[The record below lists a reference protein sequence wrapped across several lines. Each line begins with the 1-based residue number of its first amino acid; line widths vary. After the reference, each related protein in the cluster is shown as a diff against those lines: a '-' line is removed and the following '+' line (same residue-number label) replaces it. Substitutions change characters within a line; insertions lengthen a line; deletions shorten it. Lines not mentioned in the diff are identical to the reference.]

1 MDLTWFELRSVGME
15 IGTRLR
21 GYYINNIYR
30 AGPLALVLRL
40 RGPEGRE
47 SLLVV
52 HMRRAAWITEKVAR
66 IQGMDES
73 SRRLRDHLVRL
84 RIGGASAVKNERII
98 EIQADPDR
106 RIYMEF
112 FGAGNIV
119 VVYSGIIEAALNSFE
134 GRGRSVIPG
143 APYELP
149 SPRRMIFEIPA
160 DQLISAAAESSR
172 SLDRTLGSKFLAPS
186 KYLEEALWRVG
197 LDPNAPANSV
207 ARRDL
212 ERLAEELARM
222 YAELTSG
229 TSLYLYR
236 NDGVLEVSA
245 SRLRR
250 LEDLHHISPE
260 LYESPSEALDAALRA
275 EITEAASTST
285 DEGLE
290 ERRQLEE
297 EARAQEARARELSA
311 KATALR
317 ELASGLTSG
326 SLSLEEAL
334 RRLEGDVEVRGERVI
349 LGDVGVPA
357 GNPYALASAIYGYA
371 KKLESAAESLM
382 SKAAEVRN
390 RAGRLGEEYAR
401 RRPPEELVA
410 QERRWYERH
419 RWFYTSS
426 ALLAVGGRDASG
438 NSALIRRYMDEGDV
452 VFHAEIVGSPF
463 FILKD
468 GRKAAREDDIRE
480 VAQATVSF
488 SRAWREGLAAADAY
502 YVYPEQVSPSAPS
515 GEYLPRGSFMIR
527 GTRNYVKGLKLEVAV
542 GLCVEP
548 AEGRTVLCSA
558 PRRSMDEHGLVYV
571 IVEPGH
577 MKASEVTSKIIR
589 MLSDHLPSN
598 LSGLRGVLR
607 TDEVARLL
615 PPGNSKVVEVARG
628 KRLRE
633 MDVGMGVRDNVR
645 TPHGTEGQGDNEQPH
660 NNGVPKG

>member
-21 GYYINNIYR
+21 GYYINNVYR

-52 HMRRAAWITEKVAR
+52 HTRRAAWITEKVAR

-197 LDPNAPANSV
+197 LDPNAPANS
-207 ARRDL
+207 

-250 LEDLHHISPE
+250 LEDLYHISPE

-285 DEGLE
+285 DEGFE

-297 EARAQEARARELSA
+297 EARAQEATSEFRRGTPTRSPRRYTGTLRSWNPRPSPSRARR
-311 KATALR
+311 LR
-317 ELASGLTSG
+317 CAIARGGWGRNMRVGAPRRNSWHRRGDGTRGTGG
-326 SLSLEEAL
+326 S
-334 RRLEGDVEVRGERVI
+334 
-349 LGDVGVPA
+349 
-357 GNPYALASAIYGYA
+357 
-371 KKLESAAESLM
+371 
-382 SKAAEVRN
+382 
-390 RAGRLGEEYAR
+390 
-401 RRPPEELVA
+401 
-410 QERRWYERH
+410 
-419 RWFYTSS
+419 T
-426 ALLAVGGRDASG
+426 
-438 NSALIRRYMDEGDV
+438 
-452 VFHAEIVGSPF
+452 
-463 FILKD
+463 
-468 GRKAAREDDIRE
+468 
-480 VAQATVSF
+480 
-488 SRAWREGLAAADAY
+488 LAAHCWQWAAGT
-502 YVYPEQVSPSAPS
+502 P
-515 GEYLPRGSFMIR
+515 R
-527 GTRNYVKGLKLEVAV
+527 GTRRSYG
-542 GLCVEP
+542 GTWTR
-548 AEGRTVLCSA
+548 GTSSST
-558 PRRSMDEHGLVYV
+558 RR
-571 IVEPGH
+571 
-577 MKASEVTSKIIR
+577 
-589 MLSDHLPSN
+589 
-598 LSGLRGVLR
+598 
-607 TDEVARLL
+607 
-615 PPGNSKVVEVARG
+615 
-628 KRLRE
+628 
-633 MDVGMGVRDNVR
+633 
-645 TPHGTEGQGDNEQPH
+645 
-660 NNGVPKG
+660 

>member
-21 GYYINNIYR
+21 GYYINNVYR

-40 RGPEGRE
+40 RSSGGGE

-52 HMRRAAWITEKVAR
+52 HTRRAAWITERATR
-66 IQGMDES
+66 IQGIDES
-73 SRRLRDHLVRL
+73 ARRLRDHLVRL
-84 RIGGASAVKNERII
+84 RISDASAVRNERII
-98 EIQADPDR
+98 EIEADPDK

-112 FGAGNIV
+112 FGAGNV
-119 VVYSGIIEAALNSFE
+119 VVVSSGIIEAALNSFE

-143 APYELP
+143 TPYELP
-149 SPRRMIFEIPA
+149 SPRRMIFELSA
-160 DQLISAAAESSR
+160 DQLISAAAESSKP
-172 SLDRTLGSKFLAPS
+172 LGRTLGSKFLAPS

-197 LDPNAPANSV
+197 LDPNAPANSI

-222 YAELTSG
+222 YTELTSG

-250 LEDLHHISPE
+250 LEDLYHASPE
-260 LYESPSEALDAALRA
+260 LHESPSEALDIALRA
-275 EITEAASTST
+275 EIAEATSTSA
-285 DEGLE
+285 DEDLE
-290 ERRQLEE
+290 ERRRLEE
-297 EARAQEARARELSA
+297 EARAREARARELSV
-311 KATALR
+311 KASALR

-326 SLSLEEAL
+326 SLGVEEAL
-334 RRLEGDVEVRGERVI
+334 RRLEGHAEVRGERVI
-349 LGDVGVPA
+349 VGDVGVPT
-357 GNPYALASAIYGYA
+357 GNPYALASAIYEYA

-382 SKAAEVRN
+382 AKAAEVRG
-390 RAGRLGEEYAR
+390 RAIRLGEESAR
-401 RRPPEELVA
+401 RRPPGELVA

-419 RWFYTSS
+419 RWFYTSGV
-426 ALLAVGGRDASG
+426 LLAVGGRDASG
-438 NSALIRRYMDEGDV
+438 NSALIRRYMDEEDL

-463 FILKD
+463 FVLKK
-468 GRKAAREDDIRE
+468 GRRAAREDDIRE

-502 YVYPEQVSPSAPS
+502 YVYPEQVSSSAPS

-527 GTRNYVKGLKLEVAV
+527 GTRNYVKGLELEIAV

-548 AEGRTVLCSA
+548 VEGRTILCSA

-571 IVEPGH
+571 VVEPGH
-577 MKASEVTSKIIR
+577 MKASEVVSKITR
-589 MLSDHLPSN
+589 VLSDHLPQD
-598 LSGLRGVLR
+598 LSGLRGALKPE
-607 TDEVARLL
+607 EVARLL

-633 MDVGMGVRDNVR
+633 MDVGMGDQR
-645 TPHGTEGQGDNEQPH
+645 
-660 NNGVPKG
+660 